1 MRESFIS
8 YQHVISKVIQYLLEP
23 KELTKDEII
32 NNLVQKNNELQIKVN
47 NIEERLNSLE
57 KILNELFSS
66 DIIAQGD
73 KIINWII

>member
-1 MRESFIS
+1 MEKIKEFNIS
-8 YQHVISKVIQYLLEP
+8 LEP
-23 KELTKDEII
+23 KEITKDEII